1 MKDERFTEL
10 LGKRLADELS
20 PEESAEF
27 TGYISANQS
36 YKKEYESLKSYWQQ
50 EEVPDEHTIAL
61 FEKIKKQ
68 TDIAEITRQ
77 QQQQEQPQQQQQPQS
92 NHVIGKPSSLPLYR
106 QWRAIAAM
114 LAIALLSFGTYHFF
128 SADQRGQQTTSTKWK
143 RFYTPARVRSEL
155 TLPDGSKVTLNSAS
169 ILRYPVAFSGNTREV
184 YLTGEAYLDVAHDS
198 KHPFILHT
206 EKMDIRVLGTQFNV
220 KSYADDSTKEATLFR
235 GSIAVTFPEYPDSR
249 LLLKPSEKVVVKNS
263 GYERSTTA
271 FFDNENHYHLE
282 TMWMKGQLAFRDA
295 SLGSIANSL
304 ARKYGVK
311 MVFKNNNIRNLKFS
325 GSFEK
330 ETLSEALHSLQIV
343 TPFNFTIKRDTVY
356 LY

>member
-10 LGKRLADELS
+10 LGKRLAGELS
-20 PEESAEF
+20 AEESAEF

-50 EEVPDEHTIAL
+50 EDAPDEHTIAL

-68 TDIAEITRQ
+68 TDIAEITGQ
-77 QQQQEQPQQQQQPQS
+77 QQQS
-92 NHVIGKPSSLPLYR
+92 SHVIGKPNSLPLYR
-106 QWRAIAAM
+106 QWQAIAAI
-114 LAIALLSFGTYHFF
+114 LAIALLSFGTYQFF
-128 SADQRGQQTTSTKWK
+128 SADQRGQQTTSIKWK
-143 RFYTPARVRSEL
+143 RFYTPARVRSVL

-169 ILRYPVAFSGNTREV
+169 ALRYPAAFSGDTREV
-184 YLTGEAYLDVAHDS
+184 YLTGEAYLDVAHDR

-249 LLLKPSEKVVVKNS
+249 VLLKPSEKVVVKNS

-271 FFDNENHYHLE
+271 FFDNENHYHME